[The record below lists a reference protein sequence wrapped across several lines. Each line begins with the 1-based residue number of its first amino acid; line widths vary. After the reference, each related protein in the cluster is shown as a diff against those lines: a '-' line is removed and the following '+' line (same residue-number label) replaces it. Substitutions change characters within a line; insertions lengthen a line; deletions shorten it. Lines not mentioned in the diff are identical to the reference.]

1 VTTNSLLSR
10 ITLPIPYENRIRLR
24 DIFEQGGPMRVFL
37 NLCRGLS
44 ATAITGLIALLSIV
58 QAAQPKEPPSNT
70 NISNFGCINENF
82 YRGAQPNRGD
92 FSDLAAMGVKTIIDL
107 QEDGERNEQQW
118 VEASGMKFFR
128 IGMSDSSWPSR
139 EKAQQFLKLVNDS
152 ANQPVFIHCHGGR
165 HRAGIMTAIYRMT
178 HDAWSADRAYAEMK
192 QYGFEKGFGHGSLKD
207 YVYDYYAG
215 MVRKDNKNVTIN
227 VAK

>member
-1 VTTNSLLSR
+1 
-10 ITLPIPYENRIRLR
+10 
-24 DIFEQGGPMRVFL
+24 MRVLVNFS
-37 NLCRGLS
+37 RGLS
-44 ATAITGLIALLSIV
+44 AAAIAALVALLSV
-58 QAAQPKEPPSNT
+58 AQAAPAKGSSART

-82 YRGAQPNRGD
+82 YRGAQPNSKD
-92 FSDLAAMGVKTIIDL
+92 FTDLAAMGVKTVIDL
-107 QEDGERNEQQW
+107 QEDGERNEEQW
-118 VEASGMKFFR
+118 VEAAGMNFFR

-139 EKAQQFLKLVNDS
+139 EKADQFLKVVNDP

-178 HDAWSADRAYAEMK
+178 HDGWSADQAYTEMK

-215 MVRKDNKNVTIN
+215 LVRKDNKNVS
-227 VAK
+227 VSVSK